1 MSNDAGVCGA
11 VVTYTNTS
19 TDNCP
24 GQVITQTAGL
34 ASGSVFPIGTTTNTF
49 VVTDASGNTATCSF
63 NVTVNDTELPTITC
77 NAPITVNNDAGVCGA
92 VVTYTN
98 TSTDNCPGQVIT
110 QTAGL
115 ASGSVFPIG
124 TTTNTFVVT
133 DASGNTAT
141 CSFNVTVNDT
151 ELPTITCNAPIT
163 VNNDAGVCGA
173 VVTYTN
179 TSTDNCPG
187 QVITQTAGLASGS
200 VFPIGTTTNTF
211 VVTDA
216 SGNTATCSFNV
227 TVNDTELP
235 TITCN
240 APITVSNDA
249 GVCGAV
255 VTYTNTSTDNCPG
268 QVITQTAGLASGS
281 VFPIGTTT
289 NTFVV
294 TDASGNTATCSFNV
308 TVNDTENPTITCHA
322 KITRVM
328 MLEFAAV
335 AHQGRKKSGRPK
347 TKTRPGGGTC
357 SRGGAPK
364 KSFVKGGTGVPE
376 KRQYGNYTNTA
387 RGR

>member
-1 MSNDAGVCGA
+1 
-11 VVTYTNTS
+11 
-19 TDNCP
+19 
-24 GQVITQTAGL
+24 
-34 ASGSVFPIGTTTNTF
+34 TNTF

-77 NAPITVNNDAGVCGA
+77 NAPITVSNDAGVCGA

-308 TVNDTENPTITCHA
+308 TVNDTELPTIVCSA
-322 KITRVM
+322 NITQTADAGVCD
-328 MLEFAAV
+328 AAV
-335 AHQGRKKSGRPK
+335 IVPAPVNGDNCAVATIVNSYN
-347 TKTRPGGGTC
+347 GTSSANDTYPVGTTTITWTVTDVNGNINTCIQDVTITDNEIPTIVC
-357 SRGGAPK
+357 SHEHHSNSRCWSMRRGCN
-364 KSFVKGGTGVPE
+364 STSTGN
-376 KRQYGNYTNTA
+376 R
-387 RGR
+387 R